1 MAQLPRALQKI
12 FGSTGA
18 ASEFG
23 KIGSKAAGAPV
34 TTKDL
39 ELMQSLS
46 EYLLGLNAIVSD
58 QGTSVLPYLEDI
70 NSLFFLTTSQIAYL
84 FQSGIPEWDDETEYY
99 LDVSLV
105 VEGGITYKDI
115 FGIGGTPN
123 LNFQP
128 SANPTKWEAVLG
140 LRAVDFE
147 SKDLI
152 INVQTAD
159 TVMAWFTRLSLL
171 DSNYIPKYLNDK
183 ALTWDITT
191 PGVLEPGTT
200 RKPSTPYGMWVD
212 SAENLVLAPDLIGA
226 ADSFTLNE
234 LRDSGASFLTDLV
247 HEDDVV
253 YNLDSKLKTTAA
265 SDSVAEGIVVLNDNI
280 FPLGTEN
287 YKIVKMSPVG
297 LGANRERIGTVENNS
312 GDVLDNSWYTQ
323 IQEEKKY
330 SEAAGDFTASAANWT
345 TDFADIAVNQVND
358 WTGSGNW
365 ITETNARGSF
375 STGTVSNFI
384 IAISGIISSAKEQYM
399 GITDRSIGTRGANE
413 ESAAVVP
420 ASSGNLQALFAS
432 SISIANAWLF
442 QGKTKL
448 SKKPSFHL

>member
-1 MAQLPRALQKI
+1 MALLPRALQKI

-39 ELMQSLS
+39 ELMQTLS
-46 EYLLGLNAIVSD
+46 EYDLGLPAIVSD

-84 FQSGIPEWDDETEYY
+84 FQAGIPEWDDETEYY

-115 FGIGGTPN
+115 FGTGGTPN

-128 SANPTKWEAVLG
+128 SANPDKWEPVLG

-159 TVMAWFTRLSLL
+159 TVTAWFTRLSLL

-200 RKPSTPYGMWVD
+200 RAPSTPYGMWVD
-212 SAENLVLAPDLIGA
+212 SDENLVLAPDLIGA

-234 LRDSGASFLTDLV
+234 LRDSGAFFLTNLV
-247 HEDDVV
+247 HKNDIV
-253 YNLDSKLKTTAA
+253 YNLDSKLKTTASADA
-265 SDSVAEGIVVLNDNI
+265 SAEGIVPLNDNI
-280 FPLGTEN
+280 FPLGMEN

-297 LGANRERIGTVENNS
+297 LGANRERVGTVENNS

-323 IQEEKKY
+323 PQDPRDY
-330 SEAAGDFTASAANWT
+330 SEAAGDFTVTGVAGHSTTSAE
-345 TDFADIAVNQVND
+345 IAVYQVND
-358 WTGSGNW
+358 WTGKGIWKVNGN
-365 ITETNARGSF
+365 ISYSFTSNASPGIS
-375 STGTVSNFI
+375 
-384 IAISGIISSAKEQYM
+384 ISGIVFKSGNNQAVTPFSSDEGRARANNNADSMAVEISSAQ
-399 GITDRSIGTRGANE
+399 T
-413 ESAAVVP
+413 SAD
-420 ASSGNLQALFAS
+420 
-432 SISIANAWLF
+432 
-442 QGKTKL
+442 L
-448 SKKPSFHL
+448 SFDVRTNKKPSFHL